1 MNFRKIFYESL
12 PVEERDDYQDWLRK
26 QKNIAD
32 AGPKMGLINK
42 KLEKCIKVFFEDFLS
57 LQTGAYFVKDGRIY
71 CFGFDKDK
79 EIFEYPRFGGSSIL
93 IRNRDFIESQANEA
107 ISDYLKKAFPNCCE
121 EASFE
126 IMKGQTAFRF
136 SLNFKGV
143 DRVNAGPLVGKLKK
157 AGFEVL
163 YLRNPK
169 SMTIYFEEGFNDVKK
184 FNELFGNQS
193 GAGSIFEF
201 FKELENN

>member
-42 KLEKCIKVFFEDFLS
+42 KLEKCIKVFFEDFLG
-57 LQTGAYFVKDGRIY
+57 LQTEAYFVKDGRIY
-71 CFGFDKDK
+71 CFGLDKDK

-93 IRNRDFIESQANEA
+93 IRNRDFIESRANKA
-107 ISDYLKKAFPNCCE
+107 ISDYLEKAFSNCCE

-126 IMKGQTAFRF
+126 IMEGQPTFRF

-157 AGFEVL
+157 AGFNVL

-169 SMTIYFEEGFNDVKK
+169 SMTIRLEGFNDVKK

>member
-42 KLEKCIKVFFEDFLS
+42 KLEKCIKVFFEDFLG
-57 LQTGAYFVKDGRIY
+57 LQAEAYFVKDGRIY
-71 CFGFDKDK
+71 CFGLDKDK

-93 IRNRDFIESQANEA
+93 IRNRDFIESRANKA

-126 IMKGQTAFRF
+126 IMEGQPAFRF

-157 AGFEVL
+157 AGFDVL

-201 FKELENN
+201 LKELENN

>member
-42 KLEKCIKVFFEDFLS
+42 KLEKCIKVFFEDFLG

-71 CFGFDKDK
+71 CFGLDKDK
-79 EIFEYPRFGGSSIL
+79 KIFEYPRLGGSSIL
-93 IRNRDFIESQANEA
+93 IRNRDFIESQANKA

-126 IMKGQTAFRF
+126 IMEGQPTFRF

>member
-42 KLEKCIKVFFEDFLS
+42 KLEKCIKVFFEDFLG

-71 CFGFDKDK
+71 CFGLDKDK
-79 EIFEYPRFGGSSIL
+79 EIFEYPRFDGSSIL
-93 IRNRDFIESQANEA
+93 VRNRDFIENQANKA
-107 ISDYLKKAFPNCCE
+107 ISDYLEKAFPNCCE

-126 IMKGQTAFRF
+126 NMKGQHTFRF
-136 SLNFKGV
+136 SLNFKGI

-157 AGFEVL
+157 AGFDVL

>member
-32 AGPKMGLINK
+32 AGPKMRLINK
-42 KLEKCIKVFFEDFLS
+42 KLEKCIKVFFEDFLG

-71 CFGFDKDK
+71 CFGLDKDK
-79 EIFEYPRFGGSSIL
+79 EIFEYPRLGGSSIL
-93 IRNRDFIESQANEA
+93 IRNRDFIESQANKA

-126 IMKGQTAFRF
+126 IMEGQPTFRF

-143 DRVNAGPLVGKLKK
+143 DRVTAGPLVGKLKK

-184 FNELFGNQS
+184 FNELFGNQT